1 MRKISK
7 LQCVLTVISVSF
19 YLASNV
25 ITGRQLQLP
34 FGLTSAGGL
43 LIFPVTYILSDVFS
57 EIYGYKW
64 SRFTNW
70 ISFAVQAVV
79 MAIFLTTIRF
89 PAPVWY
95 QNTEA
100 FNAVLGNTPRILLGS
115 FSAFILGD
123 WANDIVFEKMKEKH
137 QSELKGFSFRA
148 ILSSLVGEV
157 VDSLIF
163 FPIAFAGSTP
173 LNGLLN
179 MMATSVLMKVGY
191 EIIILPI
198 TNIVVR
204 KVKKYEDAITE

>member
-1 MRKISK
+1 MQKISK
-7 LQCVLTVISVSF
+7 LQCILTVVSVSF

-100 FNAVLGNTPRILLGS
+100 FNTVLGNTPRILLGS
-115 FSAFILGD
+115 FLAFILGD
-123 WANDIVFEKMKEKH
+123 WANDIVFAKMKEKH

-148 ILSSLVGEV
+148 ILSSFVGEI
-157 VDSLIF
+157 VDSSIF
-163 FPIAFAGSTP
+163 FPIAFAESTP
-173 LNGLLN
+173 INGLLN
-179 MMATSVLMKVGY
+179 MMMTSVLMKVGY
-191 EIIILPI
+191 EIIILPL

-204 KVKKYEDAITE
+204 KVKDYEEKMIG

>member
-1 MRKISK
+1 
-7 LQCVLTVISVSF
+7 
-19 YLASNV
+19 
-25 ITGRQLQLP
+25 
-34 FGLTSAGGL
+34 
-43 LIFPVTYILSDVFS
+43 
-57 EIYGYKW
+57 
-64 SRFTNW
+64 
-70 ISFAVQAVV
+70 

-100 FNAVLGNTPRILLGS
+100 FNTVLGNTPRILLGS

-123 WANDIVFEKMKEKH
+123 WANDIVFAKMKEKH

-148 ILSSLVGEV
+148 ILSSLVGEI

-173 LNGLLN
+173 VSGLLN

-204 KVKKYEDAITE
+204 RVKVYEDATTA

>member
-1 MRKISK
+1 MKKISR
-7 LQCVLTVISVSF
+7 LQCILTVISVSF

-70 ISFAVQAVV
+70 LSFAVQAVV
-79 MAIFLTTIRF
+79 MGIFLITIKF

-95 QNTEA
+95 QNVDA

-115 FSAFILGD
+115 FSAFIFGD
-123 WANDIVFEKMKEKH
+123 WANDIVFAKMKENHKND
-137 QSELKGFSFRA
+137 LKGFSFRA
-148 ILSSLVGEV
+148 ILSSFIGEI

-163 FPIAFAGSTP
+163 FPIAFAGTTP
-173 LNGLLN
+173 LAGLVN
-179 MMATSVLMKVGY
+179 MMLTSVLMKVGY
-191 EIIILPI
+191 EIIILPV

-204 KVKKYEDAITE
+204 NVKKYEDAITD

>member
-7 LQCVLTVISVSF
+7 LQCILTVVSVSF

-43 LIFPVTYILSDVFS
+43 LIFPTTYILSDVFS

-70 ISFAVQAVV
+70 LSFAVQAVV

-123 WANDIVFEKMKEKH
+123 WANDIVFAKMKERH
-137 QSELKGFSFRA
+137 QHELKGFSFRA
-148 ILSSLVGEV
+148 ILSSLVGEI

-163 FPIAFAGSTP
+163 FPIAFYGTTP
-173 LNGLLN
+173 LTGLMN

-198 TNIVVR
+198 TNVVVR
-204 KVKKYEDAITE
+204 KVKKYEEALAE

>member
-1 MRKISK
+1 MKKISQ
-7 LQCVLTVISVSF
+7 LQCILTVISVSF

-57 EIYGYKW
+57 EIYGYRW
-64 SRFTNW
+64 SRLTNW
-70 ISFAVQAVV
+70 ISFGVQVVV
-79 MAIFLTTIRF
+79 MGIFMITIQF

-123 WANDIVFEKMKEKH
+123 WTNDIVFAKMKEKH
-137 QSELKGFSFRA
+137 QNELKGFSGRA
-148 ILSSLVGEV
+148 ILSSLIGEI

-173 LNGLLN
+173 ITGLVN
-179 MMATSVLMKVGY
+179 MMLTSVIMKVGY
-191 EIIILPI
+191 EIIILPF
-198 TNIVVR
+198 TNLVVT
-204 KVKKYEDAITE
+204 KVRDQELKEGA